1 MDNSSNKRIVF
12 FISDRSGKTSE
23 LIGQSLLSQFD
34 SVEFEIKTYS
44 FVTSVEDV
52 TSVAEEISKQ
62 LSLTSQKPLVFSTLV
77 DPKLHR
83 IIESTNACVIGLF
96 SNFIAPLEETL
107 GIESSHTIGKPH
119 EEYDETSY
127 KKRIDAI
134 DFTMKNDD
142 GININQFS
150 EADVILIGVSRSG
163 KTPTCLYLAL
173 NFSLRAANYPLTD
186 DDLQYEDLPEFLRL
200 HKDKIIGLTIKP
212 EHLSAIRQQR
222 RPESEY
228 SSLVKC
234 KSEVI
239 EAEAMMRKA
248 GIFMIESTSMS
259 IEEIAIN
266 IIKEKH
272 LYH

>member
-1 MDNSSNKRIVF
+1 MNDSTSKRLVF

-34 SVEFEIKTYS
+34 DIEFEIQTYS
-44 FVTSVEDV
+44 FVTTVDEV
-52 TSVAEEISKQ
+52 IKVAEEIQ
-62 LSLTSQKPLVFSTLV
+62 QQETLTSLKPLVFSTLV
-77 DPKLHR
+77 DSKLQD
-83 IIESTNACVIGLF
+83 ILESTNACVIGLF
-96 SNFIAPLEETL
+96 SNFIAPLEEVL
-107 GIESSHTIGKPH
+107 GVESSHTIGKPH
-119 EEYDETSY
+119 EEYDEINY

-142 GININQFS
+142 GIKTNQFD
-150 EADVILIGVSRSG
+150 EADIILIGVSRSG

-173 NFSLRAANYPLTD
+173 NFSLKAANYPLTD
-186 DDLQYEDLPEFLRL
+186 DDLKFEGIPKFLVPY
-200 HKDKIIGLTIKP
+200 KNKIVGLTIRP
-212 EHLSAIRQQR
+212 DHLSAIRQQR

-228 SSLVKC
+228 SSLSKC
-234 KSEVI
+234 KSEVK
-239 EAEAMMRKA
+239 EAEAIIQKE
-248 GIFMIESTSMS
+248 GIYMIESTSMS